1 VARIVRL
8 PGETPR
14 GWLTSKKTAEKTPDS
29 GDQASEQ
36 PDDAGEQP
44 RE

>member
-14 GWLTSKKTAEKTPDS
+14 GWLTSKTAEKTPDS